1 MNIKTNLKSLLAGV
15 AALAGFAAV
24 AEPSWA
30 VVTTEAAHDGSA
42 WTDTSGDTSR
52 YTAYLCTVAAAETYF
67 GGKTTY
73 GEITDYLSESARHYT
88 SGMQA
93 LQAGGTKLAAYGYDE
108 GEYSFSAYFQPGSLV
123 GDYIA
128 VLAYAGGEN
137 ESDMF
142 RVFSGSVR
150 NDRLLI
156 DPAAGT
162 GTASVWTEA
171 VPEPSSGLL
180 LLFGVAG
187 LALRRRRMNAK
198 MKMKSLSA
206 GVAVLAAVSAFGD
219 ATVKIDKVESKEPWT
234 TVQVDYTL
242 DGISD
247 SIDYKI
253 VFDLTVKG
261 VSHSVTNEAMKLANG
276 PASKQIVM
284 TDLFTPTKADPKAQV
299 TARIIAVGP
308 VTAVQLWAGGPY
320 WATCNVGASSPEEA
334 GYYFWWGD
342 TVGYVRNAADNGWVS
357 VKDGTAI
364 EFSKTDPTAG
374 ITSSMTPDQL
384 QSKGWIDASRNLT
397 LAHDAA
403 HAYLGGPWRLPTS
416 EEARALIN
424 NCMTTWTTYNG
435 VVGRLIRGKGAYAS
449 KSIFLP
455 ATGYGF
461 GSTFSQFGLWGFYW
475 VSTLDSNYSG
485 KARHMY
491 FYSGHFGESYEVF
504 YEGLSVRP
512 VRGAN
517 E

>member
-1 MNIKTNLKSLLAGV
+1 MKKIMVFAV
-15 AALAGFAAV
+15 AAVSAAV
-24 AEPSWA
+24 SFAEPSWA

-67 GGKTTY
+67 GGKSTY
-73 GEITDYLSESARHYT
+73 GEITDYLSESIGNYR
-88 SGMQA
+88 SGMKA
-93 LQAGGTKLAAYGYDE
+93 LQAGSTKLAAYGYDE
-108 GEYSFSAYFQPGSLV
+108 GEYSFSAYFQPGSLA

-128 VLAYAGGEN
+128 VLAYVGGED

-150 NDRLLI
+150 NDRLLM
-156 DPAAGT
+156 DPAAGA
-162 GTASVWTEA
+162 GAAGAWTVA
-171 VPEPSSGLL
+171 PEPSSGLL

-198 MKMKSLSA
+198 MKMRSLSA

-234 TVQVDYTL
+234 TVQVNYTL
-242 DGISD
+242 DGLRASR
-247 SIDYKI
+247 DYKI

-261 VSHSVTNEAMKLANG
+261 VSHSVTNEAMMLVNG

-299 TARIIAVGP
+299 TARIIAVKP
-308 VTAVQLWAGGPY
+308 ATEVQLWAGGPY

-342 TVGYVRNAADNGWVS
+342 TVGYKRNAANDGWVS

-374 ITSSMTPDQL
+374 ITSNMTPEQL

-416 EEARALIN
+416 DEVKALVD
-424 NCMTTWTTYNG
+424 NCTATWTTYNG
-435 VVGRLIRGKGAYAS
+435 VVGRLVRGKGAYAS

-455 ATGYGF
+455 SAGYGYRSIFYRF
-461 GSTFSQFGLWGFYW
+461 GTYGSYWSSTQALNYTACAWYLWSHSERW
-475 VSTLDSNYSG
+475 
-485 KARHMY
+485 
-491 FYSGHFGESYEVF
+491 GESHEEF
-504 YEGLSVRP
+504 CCGQSVRP
-512 VRGAN
+512 VRGAD